1 VLRGAISGGASGVLF
16 YALPH
21 VAADPAKLA
30 AVQRVYTGVGAAHA
44 G

>member
-1 VLRGAISGGASGVLF
+1 MAVLF

-21 VAADPAKLA
+21 VAVDPAKLT
-30 AVQRVYTGVGAAHA
+30 AVQRVYTGLGTVHA